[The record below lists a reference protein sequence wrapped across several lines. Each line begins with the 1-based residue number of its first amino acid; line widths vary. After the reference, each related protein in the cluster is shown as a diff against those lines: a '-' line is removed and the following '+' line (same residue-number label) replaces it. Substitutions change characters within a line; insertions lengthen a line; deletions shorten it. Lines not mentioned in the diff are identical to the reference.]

1 MNKKL
6 FLKLL
11 LLLLLSMSLVACRQK
26 NNSAGEDTSSKLSTS
41 NVQSS
46 VKESVKTAS
55 SSAENTVKSKQE
67 DKDTSSDV
75 KKNSNAS
82 KANDAPE
89 QFIMAG
95 GANKVPGLCEY
106 IVSPEI
112 NPSIITQNPLFN
124 DSVNNDINYMDVVL
138 NIFNTSNEAKMS
150 KDAITAKIKIKD
162 KEYSCFSLIENIDGS
177 NFDEA
182 TSVNPQETRMIHY
195 IAKVPKFEAG
205 LTNYEIILTINGKD
219 YSNKFIY
226 EQGLTEEEYYNLIK
240 EAKQQRQD
248 YINSSVDPKVK
259 ESLDTPLVAAISKA
273 TSLSEQYPEDTDTID
288 VALKRLLEDE
298 KPLPEDEYYRMIK
311 QAKQLEEN
319 YIDSISDPHVKQ
331 SVQTSFSAAIA
342 ESSSLYLQY
351 PKDMATINAALKR
364 VLNGE

>member
-11 LLLLLSMSLVACRQK
+11 LLLLSMSFVACGQK
-26 NNSAGEDTSSKLSTS
+26 NNSAGEDTSSKSSTS

-55 SSAENTVKSKQE
+55 SSAENTVESKQE

-124 DSVNNDINYMDVVL
+124 DSVNNDINYIDVVL

-219 YSNKFIY
+219 YSNKFIH
-226 EQGLTEEEYYNLIK
+226 EQGLTEEEYYKLIK
-240 EAKQQRQD
+240 EAKQLQQD
-248 YINSSVDPKVK
+248 
-259 ESLDTPLVAAISKA
+259 
-273 TSLSEQYPEDTDTID
+273 
-288 VALKRLLEDE
+288 
-298 KPLPEDEYYRMIK
+298 
-311 QAKQLEEN
+311 

-331 SVQTSFSAAIA
+331 SVQSPLGAAVA

-351 PKDMATINAALKR
+351 PKDTNTIDAALKR

>member
-6 FLKLL
+6 FLI
-11 LLLLLSMSLVACRQK
+11 LLLSMSLVSCGQK
-26 NNSAGEDTSSKLSTS
+26 DPVSKSDNQVQNSIEQEANNT
-41 NVQSS
+41 
-46 VKESVKTAS
+46 
-55 SSAENTVKSKQE
+55 

-75 KKNSNAS
+75 KNNSNAN
-82 KANDAPE
+82 KATDAPE
-89 QFIMAG
+89 KFIMSG

-106 IVSPEI
+106 VVSPEI

-124 DSVNNDINYMDVVL
+124 DSVNNDINYIDVALHV
-138 NIFNTSNEAKMS
+138 FNTSNEAKMS

-205 LTNYEIILTINGKD
+205 STNYEIILTINGKD
-219 YSNKFIY
+219 YSNKFTY

-240 EAKQQRQD
+240 EAKQLQQD
-248 YINSSVDPKVK
+248 
-259 ESLDTPLVAAISKA
+259 
-273 TSLSEQYPEDTDTID
+273 
-288 VALKRLLEDE
+288 
-298 KPLPEDEYYRMIK
+298 
-311 QAKQLEEN
+311 
-319 YIDSISDPHVKQ
+319 YIDSISDPNVKQ
-331 SVQTSFSAAIA
+331 SVQSPLSAAVA
-342 ESSSLYLQY
+342 ESSSLYIQY
-351 PKDMATINAALKR
+351 PKDIATIDAALKR

>member
-1 MNKKL
+1 MNKKIT
-6 FLKLL
+6 LL
-11 LLLLLSMSLVACRQK
+11 LILLSLSLVSCGQK
-26 NNSAGEDTSSKLSTS
+26 DTVSKSDNQGQNSIEQEINNT
-41 NVQSS
+41 
-46 VKESVKTAS
+46 
-55 SSAENTVKSKQE
+55 

-75 KKNSNAS
+75 KNNSNTN
-82 KANDAPE
+82 KATDVPE

-106 IVSPEI
+106 VVSPEI

-124 DSVNNDINYMDVVL
+124 DSANNDINYIDVVL

-182 TSVNPQETRMIHY
+182 TSVNPQEKRIIHY

-205 LTNYEIILTINGKD
+205 TINYEIILTINGKD
-219 YSNKFIY
+219 YSNKFTY

-240 EAKQQRQD
+240 EAKQLQQD
-248 YINSSVDPKVK
+248 H
-259 ESLDTPLVAAISKA
+259 
-273 TSLSEQYPEDTDTID
+273 
-288 VALKRLLEDE
+288 
-298 KPLPEDEYYRMIK
+298 
-311 QAKQLEEN
+311 
-319 YIDSISDPHVKQ
+319 IDSISDPHVKQ
-331 SVQTSFSAAIA
+331 SVQTPLSAAIA
-342 ESSSLYLQY
+342 ESSSLQLQY
-351 PKDMATINAALKR
+351 PNDIATIDAALKR